1 MALLLSRF
9 VEHAGSVDKQSR
21 YTETVQGDMRV
32 RTAQRQ
38 TADTMAQF
46 KPEQVTKAPI
56 AADLRNT
63 EDLQSETRKALG
75 GEVDS
80 LLFLVSPESRKRR
93 RVRDPLL

>member
-1 MALLLSRF
+1 
-9 VEHAGSVDKQSR
+9 
-21 YTETVQGDMRV
+21 MRV

-63 EDLQSETRKALG
+63 EDLQNETRKALG

-80 LLFLVSPESRKRR
+80 LPFLVSPESRKRR
-93 RVRDPLL
+93 RYKMKRTAALFVRVGGLGLGQLYQCLL